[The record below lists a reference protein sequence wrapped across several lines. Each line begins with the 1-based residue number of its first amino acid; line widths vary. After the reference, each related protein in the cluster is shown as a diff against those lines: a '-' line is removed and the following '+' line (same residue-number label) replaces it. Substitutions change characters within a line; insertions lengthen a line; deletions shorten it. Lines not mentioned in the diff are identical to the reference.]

1 MTSTKLT
8 PGRPRSDTSRT
19 ALIQA
24 TFEMLREVG
33 YERLT
38 MDAIAATA
46 GVGKTTIYRWY
57 DTKED
62 LVIEALGSISLEE
75 EPFIPD
81 TGALASDLQAMIH
94 HRLDNDPLCFN
105 RQSLALTISAL
116 AGSAKLAQ
124 TYWDLYIS
132 KKRASYA
139 VIFERA
145 KQRGELAADADLDLF
160 LDLLHGYMLFGLLI
174 RPKGMI
180 RPKAIGNTVRRLL
193 AGFSQRH

>member
-1 MTSTKLT
+1 MISTKLA

-38 MDAIAATA
+38 MDAIAARA

-57 DTKED
+57 KTKEE
-62 LVIEALGSISLEE
+62 LVIEALSSASNEDEELIPNTGS
-75 EPFIPD
+75 
-81 TGALASDLQAMIH
+81 LASDMEAVIH

-116 AGSAKLAQ
+116 AGSPELAK

-132 KKRASYA
+132 KKRASHA
-139 VIFERA
+139 TIFERA
-145 KQRGELAADADLDLF
+145 KKRRELAPDADIDLF
-160 LDLLHGYMLFGLLI
+160 LDLLHGYLLFGLLI
-174 RPKGMI
+174 RPKGVV
-180 RPKAIGNTVRRLL
+180 RPKAFGNAVRRLL
-193 AGFSQRH
+193 TGFRQN